1 MYDEE
6 DIVEILSK
14 NHKSTMGVLKE
25 RQRYLNIIQTLWT
38 NKNFKVRNEYLH
50 NTNYNFIILTIL
62 ISYYRLIS

>member
-38 NKNFKVRNEYLH
+38 NKNFKVCNKYLH
-50 NTNYNFIILTIL
+50 NTNYIIYLCIL
-62 ISYYRLIS
+62 NLPY

>member
-50 NTNYNFIILTIL
+50 NTNYIIYLHIL
-62 ISYYRLIS
+62 NLPY